1 VKEQEL
7 FDWLK
12 TEFFP
17 DLERSPDTYDGFD
30 CTSQEQ
36 GMFIELK
43 SRHTHYPDLLI
54 EQAKYDYLM
63 AESEKLAFAAYYIN
77 STPEGVWSFKLD
89 SVPQM
94 EWAEKWLP
102 TTTEFANKNNK
113 MKSVGFLKLEW
124 GTQIK

>member
-1 VKEQEL
+1 MKEQEL
-7 FDWLK
+7 FDWLQLQY
-12 TEFFP
+12 FP
-17 DLERSPDTYDGFD
+17 DLVRSPDTYDGFD

-43 SRHTHYPDLLI
+43 SRNTHYPDLLI
-54 EQAKYDYLM
+54 EQPKYDYLI
-63 AESEKLAFAAYYIN
+63 AEAEKLSFAPYYIN

-89 SVPQM
+89 SVPQI